1 MQIQFP
7 RRIQLGLRPWYGLT
21 LRQLAYL
28 VIAGITAGAIVLFGP
43 VESSGL
49 LVRVLIGLGV
59 ISIGVAFAF
68 FRKDG
73 LTAEQWIAT
82 QIKFWSRPQKRV
94 WTRGDAEPTSPRDQ
108 VAEIAIDPPET
119 MPSSANA
126 NASGTT
132 YGIEQDGQGFSHVRL
147 LHPTPQAGAPTSAV
161 VVLIDMAMLFSLFAF
176 VLYLLR
182 GGLGEIQGWFFLQMR
197 R

>member
-7 RRIQLGLRPWYGLT
+7 RRIRLGLRPWYGLT

-43 VESSGL
+43 VEGSGL

-59 ISIGVAFAF
+59 ISIGVALAF

-73 LTAEQWIAT
+73 LTAEQWVAT

-94 WTRGDAEPTSPRDQ
+94 WTRGDAEQTSPRDQ

-119 MPSSANA
+119 MQS
-126 NASGTT
+126 NASPAS
-132 YGIEQDGQGFSHVRL
+132 YGVEQDGHGFSHVRL
-147 LHPTPQAGAPTSAV
+147 LHPTAQAITTTPAV
-161 VVLIDMAMLFSLFAF
+161 IVLIDMAMLFSLFAF
-176 VLYLLR
+176 VIYLLR

>member
-7 RRIQLGLRPWYGLT
+7 RRIQMGLRPWYGLT

-28 VIAGITAGAIVLFGP
+28 VVAGITAGAVVLFGP
-43 VESSGL
+43 VEGNGL
-49 LVRVLIGLGV
+49 LVRVLIGLGI
-59 ISIGVAFAF
+59 ISIGVALAF

-94 WTRGDAEPTSPRDQ
+94 WTRGDSQSASPRDQ
-108 VAEIAIDPPET
+108 VAEIAIDQPET
-119 MPSSANA
+119 LQPNA
-126 NASGTT
+126 NASGAT
-132 YGIEQDGQGFSHVRL
+132 YRVEQDVQGFSHVRL
-147 LHPTPQAGAPTSAV
+147 LHPTAQASSATPAV

-176 VLYLLR
+176 VIFLLR

>member
-28 VIAGITAGAIVLFGP
+28 GIAGVTAGAIVLFGP
-43 VESSGL
+43 VEGNGL

-59 ISIGVAFAF
+59 ISMGVALAF

-94 WTRGDAEPTSPRDQ
+94 WTRGEGEQTSPRDQ

-119 MPSSANA
+119 MQSNGDVSTA
-126 NASGTT
+126 T

-147 LHPTPQAGAPTSAV
+147 LHPTAQAIATTPAV
-161 VVLIDMAMLFSLFAF
+161 IVLIDMAMLFSLFAF
-176 VLYLLR
+176 VIYLLR

>member
-7 RRIQLGLRPWYGLT
+7 RRIQMGLRPWYGLT

-28 VIAGITAGAIVLFGP
+28 VIAGITAGAVVLFGP
-43 VESSGL
+43 VEGNGL
-49 LVRVLIGLGV
+49 LVRVLIGLGI
-59 ISIGVAFAF
+59 ISIGVAIAF

-94 WTRGDAEPTSPRDQ
+94 WTRSDSRSASPRDQ
-108 VAEIAIDPPET
+108 VAEIAIDQ
-119 MPSSANA
+119 PSADQPNVDANGA
-126 NASGTT
+126 T
-132 YGIEQDGQGFSHVRL
+132 YGVEQDVLGFSHVRL
-147 LHPTPQAGAPTSAV
+147 LHPTAPAVSTAPAV

-176 VLYLLR
+176 VVYLLR
-182 GGLGEIQGWFFLQMR
+182 GGLGEIRGWFFLQLGR
-197 R
+197 